1 MDLLGVTEMSVER
14 TWKVSAGEVKPGRC
28 HRHPSLASPLRVLLF
43 HITHDFYQYDLMFLK
58 NFCTRHWVG
67 PRKSA
72 SNRAPH
78 LLRRPWSYPR
88 PRSFTSTI
96 PIIMTWWPIK
106 NYCVRHWVGPRKS
119 ASNRAPH
126 FLRPALVHRS
136 YIWNSLNGLLCRIS
150 FGIIAK
156 QTQPTTVQS
165 QLHLAIWTASCAIL
179 KL

>member
-78 LLRRPWSYPR
+78 LLR
-88 PRSFTSTI
+88 
-96 PIIMTWWPIK
+96 
-106 NYCVRHWVGPRKS
+106 
-119 ASNRAPH
+119 
-126 FLRPALVHRS
+126 PALVIS
-136 YIWNSLNGLLCRIS
+136 KTSLFHINDSDHYDLMAYQKLQRTPLSGAPQKCFQSGPALSKAGPGAL
-150 FGIIAK
+150 II
-156 QTQPTTVQS
+156 
-165 QLHLAIWTASCAIL
+165 HLKFTKWITLSH
-179 KL
+179 